1 MKTISEIH
9 EVTTVKYG
17 LQYHKRWARYI
28 IPGNPMAL
36 ARPRFGTKGRVYD
49 AQKPQK
55 LIHGITLQSQHNDEP
70 FFTGPLHLIM
80 KFFFPMARK
89 RSHLENHWHTQRP
102 DLSNCIK
109 YYEDIATGICY
120 HDDALIAK
128 IDATKFF
135 SAEPRT
141 ELTIMEM

>member
-1 MKTISEIH
+1 MNTISIIKES
-9 EVTTVKYG
+9 TTVKYG
-17 LQYHKRWARYI
+17 LKYHKRSAHYV

-36 ARPRFGTKGRVYD
+36 ARPRFGIKGRVYD

-80 KFFFPMARK
+80 RFFFPMAQK
-89 RSHLENHWHTQRP
+89 RPHLENCWHTQRP

-120 HDDALIAK
+120 KDDALITK

-135 SAEPRT
+135 SAIPRT
-141 ELTIMEM
+141 ELTILEL